1 MPGHQLIE
9 LASVGH
15 RNLFCTNI
23 IDGDRPAAALKSEV
37 ITRDRLFEIARRRE
51 LRWPLRGGITAE
63 DFLRP
68 RREIQ
73 DLTGLLLQP
82 RLHGH
87 ILSSGG

>member
-15 RNLFCTNI
+15 RNLFCINS
-23 IDGDRPAAALKSEV
+23 IDDGVPGAVLKSEV
-37 ITRDRLFEIARRRE
+37 ITGDRLFEIARRCER
-51 LRWPLRGGITAE
+51 RRPLRGGITAE

-68 RREIQ
+68 RSEIQ